1 MDRVPS
7 IDLTPFRLNTH
18 REPVI
23 DDVRAA
29 CEQIGFLVISGHG
42 IEESLLA
49 EAFTQSR
56 AFFDQPSLEKRRAA
70 PPVAR
75 RQRGYHEL
83 ASRNLGKTMGV
94 DVPPDL
100 RESFFLGPI
109 DDHRAHYAD
118 SVEATESYAPNVLPE
133 TPPGFTPTMISLY
146 RSFERLSGDLLRLFA
161 CALEL
166 PELWFADKID
176 RHFSIMSTHHYPPLT
191 EQPRPGQ
198 LRTGAHT
205 DFGAM
210 TILAMTDAA
219 GGLEVLMPNGT
230 WSGVTAGPGELV
242 INLGDMMARWTNGRW
257 ASTVHRVVNPPV
269 INLAESRRQS
279 IGYFMHPNDDAP
291 IACIPTCRLPG
302 VGSRFPETTAGRHIR
317 MKIAQSHKAA

>member
-7 IDLTPFRLNTH
+7 IDLTPFRRGTD
-18 REPVI
+18 RQPVV
-23 DDVRAA
+23 DAVRTA

-42 IEESLLA
+42 IEPALLV
-49 EAFTQSR
+49 EAFAQSR
-56 AFFDQPSLEKRRAA
+56 AFFDQPLADKRRAA
-70 PPVAR
+70 PPIAR
-75 RQRGYHEL
+75 RQRGYHEI
-83 ASRNLGKTMGV
+83 ASRNLGKTMGA

-100 RESFFLGPI
+100 RESFFFGPI

-118 SVEATESYAPNVLPE
+118 MAEAAESYAPNVLPE
-133 TPPGFTPTMISLY
+133 APPHFTPTMIALY
-146 RSFERLSGDLLRLFA
+146 RSFERLSQDLLRAFA

-219 GGLEVLMPNGT
+219 GGLEVLMPDGS
-230 WSGVTAGPGELV
+230 WSSVVAKPQQLV
-242 INLGDMMARWTNGRW
+242 VNLGDMMARWTNGHW

-269 INLAESRRQS
+269 INLAESSAAIDRLLHAPERRRS
-279 IGYFMHPNDDAP
+279 DRLHRY
-291 IACIPTCRLPG
+291 LPG
-302 VGSRFPETTAGRHIR
+302 GR
-317 MKIAQSHKAA
+317 